1 MFENYNKFSITK
13 QFFLTKKI
21 FDDIFQFIKNDFND
35 KKREIVFKI
44 TVVVLLKMIFS
55 IVEAVV
61 NQLNNKSLFI
71 AIQTLK
77 QSIKKIEKNTTC
89 LKHKTN
95 FVIII
100 IRFADFMKI

>member
-1 MFENYNKFSITK
+1 MLENYNKLNIIK
-13 QFFLTKKI
+13 QFFFTKKTS
-21 FDDIFQFIKNDFND
+21 DDVLQFIKNDFND

-44 TVVVLLKMIFS
+44 TAVVLLKMIFS

-61 NQLNNKSLFI
+61 NQFNNKSLFV
-71 AIQTLK
+71 AIQILK
-77 QSIKKIEKNTTC
+77 QSIKKIKKDTTC